1 MPSTACRPSKPNS
14 NGRCAACI
22 PDALVNGPFSVILG
36 SEEGLL
42 ALNDRLKLRALM
54 VGEKNSMV
62 YLASEQ
68 ASIELVCPDVEN
80 VRSIEGGVPFVVQ
93 LDEVARAKQN
103 AAAEN
108 EPDIHQQT
116 RITRKEA

>member
-1 MPSTACRPSKPNS
+1 
-14 NGRCAACI
+14 
-22 PDALVNGPFSVILG
+22 
-36 SEEGLL
+36 
-42 ALNDRLKLRALM
+42 M
-54 VGEKNSMV
+54 VGEKDSMV

-103 AAAEN
+103 AAAES

>member
-1 MPSTACRPSKPNS
+1 MGFAQNGAMLLVSAALAGVGVGSVQPNGLVLAMRRCPDDRPVSYTH
-14 NGRCAACI
+14 
-22 PDALVNGPFSVILG
+22 L
-36 SEEGLL
+36 
-42 ALNDRLKLRALM
+42 
-54 VGEKNSMV
+54 
-62 YLASEQ
+62 
-68 ASIELVCPDVEN
+68 IELVCPDVEN

>member
-1 MPSTACRPSKPNS
+1 MLFRS
-14 NGRCAACI
+14 
-22 PDALVNGPFSVILG
+22 
-36 SEEGLL
+36 
-42 ALNDRLKLRALM
+42 
-54 VGEKNSMV
+54 
-62 YLASEQ
+62 
-68 ASIELVCPDVEN
+68 PDVEN

>member
-1 MPSTACRPSKPNS
+1 M
-14 NGRCAACI
+14 
-22 PDALVNGPFSVILG
+22 NGPFSVILG

-54 VGEKNSMV
+54 VGEKDSMV

-93 LDEVARAKQN
+93 LDEVARAKRN